1 MYSLIKKILFLL
13 DPETSH
19 TISLK
24 ALKWCH
30 RLGLTKLFSTK
41 IKAPCEFM
49 GLHFENPI
57 GLAAGLDKNADYVDA
72 LSDLGFGFIEIGT
85 VTPRTQMGNP
95 KPRLFRL
102 VNEEAIINRMGF
114 NNKGADYVVKNLKKS
129 RYRGVLGINIGKNK
143 ETPLDQAADDYVIC
157 FRKLAPFASYIT
169 INISSPNTPDLRNL
183 QASAQLDALLT
194 TMKAEQ
200 QYFNVEYQ
208 RYVPLVVK
216 IAPDLTDDEVKEIAA
231 ILIAKKIDGVIAT
244 NTTISR
250 DGINE
255 SRYKNE
261 AGGLSG
267 KPLQKRSADII
278 KKLHQHLQDRI
289 PIIGVGGIMDE
300 ASANEKW
307 KAGAK
312 LLQIYT
318 GFIFKG
324 PGLIKRLSRTKM
336 SS

>member
-1 MYSLIKKILFLL
+1 M
-13 DPETSH
+13 
-19 TISLK
+19 
-24 ALKWCH
+24 
-30 RLGLTKLFSTK
+30 
-41 IKAPCEFM
+41 
-49 GLHFENPI
+49 
-57 GLAAGLDKNADYVDA
+57 
-72 LSDLGFGFIEIGT
+72 
-85 VTPRTQMGNP
+85 
-95 KPRLFRL
+95 LFR
-102 VNEEAIINRMGF
+102 
-114 NNKGADYVVKNLKKS
+114 S
-129 RYRGVLGINIGKNK
+129 
-143 ETPLDQAADDYVIC
+143 
-157 FRKLAPFASYIT
+157 
-169 INISSPNTPDLRNL
+169 
-183 QASAQLDALLT
+183 
-194 TMKAEQ
+194 
-200 QYFNVEYQ
+200 
-208 RYVPLVVK
+208 
-216 IAPDLTDDEVKEIAA
+216 KEIAA